1 MLGTTINREGI
12 REDIDNRDYTYS
24 PDRPVPSFDA
34 RLGRQQPTYDRY
46 AAAEVVNQRP
56 AARQDMY
63 APAQDPAREDLWNRL
78 NTNNVSRG
86 AVENRYSGS
95 RIFRADET
103 ARNPN
108 PRTGKTQG
116 VQTTQ
121 HSGQSH
127 HGGLPCGR
135 IAYSN
140 ACHHQCG
147 AYQYSVDRTRAGS
160 GSSGEQRV
168 RHKRKW
174 S

>member
-46 AAAEVVNQRP
+46 ASAEVVNQRP
-56 AARQDMY
+56 VARQDMY
-63 APAQDPAREDLWNRL
+63 APVQDPAREDLWNRL

-86 AVENRYSGS
+86 AVENRYSA
-95 RIFRADET
+95 RPEVEVFEPMRLRET
-103 ARNPN
+103 QTRVQAKR
-108 PRTGKTQG
+108 KASKQLSTQG
-116 VQTTQ
+116 KV
-121 HSGQSH
+121 H

-140 ACHHQCG
+140 AL
-147 AYQYSVDRTRAGS
+147 
-160 GSSGEQRV
+160 SSSMRSLSILRRPNPCRIRQR
-168 RHKRKW
+168 R
-174 S
+174 